1 MPYSGGTVNF
11 VSAHLANF
19 DIMAMELEKKNI
31 HLAAIYRP
39 LNNFFLKPLMEY
51 LRKKY
56 ICENQIK
63 KGLNGVREAIEY
75 IKKNYSI
82 ALMIDQ
88 RVSEGEKIQ
97 FFGKPALTTTLPAQL
112 AIKYGLDII
121 PVFIERF
128 EGSKFEI
135 EFLDRIDPKN
145 FNNKLE
151 LTRKLNNI
159 LEEMIRK
166 KPNQWIWTHNRWK

>member
-1 MPYSGGTVNF
+1 
-11 VSAHLANF
+11 
-19 DIMAMELEKKNI
+19 
-31 HLAAIYRP
+31 
-39 LNNFFLKPLMEY
+39 MEY

-121 PVFIERF
+121 PV
-128 EGSKFEI
+128 
-135 EFLDRIDPKN
+135 L
-145 FNNKLE
+145 
-151 LTRKLNNI
+151 
-159 LEEMIRK
+159 
-166 KPNQWIWTHNRWK
+166 